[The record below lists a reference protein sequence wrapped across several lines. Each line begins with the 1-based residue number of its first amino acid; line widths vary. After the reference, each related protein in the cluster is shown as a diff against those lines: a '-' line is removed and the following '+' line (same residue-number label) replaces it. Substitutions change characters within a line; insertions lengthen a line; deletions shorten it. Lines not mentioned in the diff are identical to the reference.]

1 MNIKELIKQL
11 EEMQEKGYKEFFIT
25 ISDGDDSWDADYLY
39 LNEGVLTDGTEVL
52 DMDIVWRKYD

>member
-1 MNIKELIKQL
+1 MNIKELIKQF
-11 EEMQEKGYKEFFIT
+11 EEMQEKGYKKFFIT

-52 DMDIVWRKYD
+52 DMDIVWRKYE

>member
-11 EEMQEKGYKEFFIT
+11 EEMQEKGYKKFFIT

>member
-1 MNIKELIKQL
+1 ML

-52 DMDIVWRKYD
+52 DMDILCTPTNIIREVSS

>member
-11 EEMQEKGYKEFFIT
+11 EEMQEKGYKKFFIT

-52 DMDIVWRKYD
+52 DMDIVWRKYE